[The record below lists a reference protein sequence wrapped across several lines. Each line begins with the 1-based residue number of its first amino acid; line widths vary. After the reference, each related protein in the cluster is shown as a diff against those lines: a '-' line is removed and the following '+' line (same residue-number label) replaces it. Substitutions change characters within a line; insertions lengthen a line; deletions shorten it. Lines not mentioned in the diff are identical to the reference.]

1 MVEVE
6 MGYGEDESGGDGD
19 GMNFRLNRLNRFH
32 ENLANYKVLLRLE
45 MMSLSGEMSE
55 HNGEHQDVVKF
66 QRNHLDTKEPL

>member
-1 MVEVE
+1 
-6 MGYGEDESGGDGD
+6 MGYGEDESGDGGGNDD
-19 GMNFRLNRLNRFH
+19 GMNSRQNLLNRFH

-45 MMSLSGEMSE
+45 MMSLSGELSE